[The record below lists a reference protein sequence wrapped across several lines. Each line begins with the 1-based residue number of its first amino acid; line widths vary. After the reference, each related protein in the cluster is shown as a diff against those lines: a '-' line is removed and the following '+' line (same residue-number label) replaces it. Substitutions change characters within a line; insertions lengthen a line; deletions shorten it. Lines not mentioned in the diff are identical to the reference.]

1 MKNDCWLSVLDYVKV
16 HADLALAIHKC
27 KEHDMSVECRNVRV
41 VLTDKLSDADMN
53 VLKACESEE

>member
-1 MKNDCWLSVLDYVKV
+1 MKGDCSLSILDYVQA
-16 HADLALAIHKC
+16 HDDLALAIHKC

-41 VLTDKLSDADMN
+41 VLTGKLSDADMN